1 LSRAGLKPQSVW
13 FQEASDRTLLRRQML
28 NLSRA
33 LEGAGRQ
40 AESRQARYLV
50 DLLDRSF
57 TRR

>member
-1 LSRAGLKPQSVW
+1 
-13 FQEASDRTLLRRQML
+13 ML